1 MSIDHYLKS
10 YITPLVEETHADL
23 LSCIS
28 TVSRAPFVEVLD
40 VVKSVNFEAP
50 KHLYYQILIK
60 RATEGEKI
68 ETQYKPEN
76 GDLIALSD
84 VTPRRIDDLNRP
96 QRSYLIV
103 IVQNM
108 NDEDD
113 EDWIP
118 ILSSNLI
125 PFQQQGDKVFVVYLS
140 NLITN
145 IRTWNALHS
154 DPDNANRK
162 IIKTVLQN
170 DVTNGEVDCTRCS
183 SRETKTDVISNS
195 SDIIQSFGLDDA
207 QQEAILSCIATREC
221 DHRNM
226 VKLIWGPPG
235 TGKTKTVASL
245 LYVLLKMKCRTLTCA
260 PTNIAVL
267 GVAKR
272 LMQHVQDGLEYDTY
286 GLGDIVLF
294 GNGERMK
301 IGDHED
307 LFDVFLENRVDVLA
321 SCLSAKDGWKS
332 SVQSMICLLEDPEEQ
347 YRKYLE
353 KDDEEEVKGSVS
365 NDESSLTNK
374 DGKINSHGLVD
385 KHRKNKLWKRYVL
398 EPLKENKKKDSKDKK
413 SSQRRNNSREEGESS
428 NKEHSVLTFEKF
440 VIKEFKWFINHL
452 LFCLPSLYTHVP
464 TSFMPLETA
473 NVMFRLLKNLQTL
486 ETLFATTETFERF
499 KEVLLGIDTTNKAR
513 RFAILHESKTECLDM
528 LKFLNEHL
536 DLSSHF
542 YSSKLN
548 MQGMPPLEMVVID
561 EAAQLKE
568 CESTIPLQLPGL
580 RHAILIGDEK
590 QFPAMVQS
598 KICEKAEFGRSL
610 FERLVILGHKKHLL
624 NVQYRMHPKISLF
637 PNNEFYEKKIMDGPN
652 VTAAIYEKRFLKG
665 DIFGSYSFIN
675 LSSGNE
681 EQDERHSTRNKAEAF
696 VVAEIVANLHK
707 ESISSKQKVRVACIS
722 PYKAQV
728 FAIQQI
734 LGKKYSTDVKSDF
747 SVNVRSVDGFQ
758 GGEEDVIIIFTVRCN
773 GNGSVG
779 FLSNLQRGNVTLTRA
794 RYCLWILGN
803 GTTLVNSGSIWK
815 NLVIDSKAHSPLFQ
829 TAKWKVTFSENFTKS
844 IARIKDAEIS
854 KEVMTL
860 LEKLSSGWRNSEK
873 NNMFNNKSG
882 NSSVLLEVYNV
893 KHLKLIWTIDILKQN
908 SRYLQVLKIWDIL
921 PGYYIPKLAK
931 DLDIHFGQYTVDMMN
946 RCKYKRVERNIVFPM
961 TWLIDR
967 NVISTRRSS
976 ANRDQD
982 DNLACQLE
990 VMNLRDKPGSSRQ

>member
-1 MSIDHYLKS
+1 MSTTTTKKKPIHGLVDLVFSWSLRDVLNKNLYRDKGYPAGAELPLPEGCQATPLHRKITLYSGSGATKFRLVIDLGVKEIPETFVSIDHYLKS

-84 VTPRRIDDLNRP
+84 
-96 QRSYLIV
+96 RSYHIA

-113 EDWIP
+113 EEWIP

-125 PFQQQGDKVFVVYLS
+125 PFQQQGDKLFVVYLS
-140 NLITN
+140 NLTTN
-145 IRTWNALHS
+145 IRIWNALHS

-162 IIKTVLQN
+162 IIKTVLQSYVN
-170 DVTNGEVDCTRCS
+170 NGEVDCTRCS
-183 SRETKTDVISNS
+183 GGETKTDVISNS
-195 SDIIQSFGLDDA
+195 SDIIQSF
-207 QQEAILSCIATREC
+207 EAILSCIATREC

-235 TGKTKTVASL
+235 TGKTKTVASS
-245 LYVLLKMKCRTLTCA
+245 LYVLLKMKCRTSTCA

-272 LMQHVQDGLEYDTY
+272 LMQHVQDGLEYDMY

-307 LFDVFLENRVDVLA
+307 LFDVFLESRVDVLA
-321 SCLSAKDGWKS
+321 SCLSAIDGWKS
-332 SVQSMICLLEDPEEQ
+332 SVQSMICLLEDPEEK
-347 YRKYLE
+347 YRNL
-353 KDDEEEVKGSVS
+353 S
-365 NDESSLTNK
+365 NK
-374 DGKINSHGLVD
+374 DGKINAQGLVD

-398 EPLKENKKKDSKDKK
+398 EPLKENKKKGSKDKK
-413 SSQRRNNSREEGESS
+413 KISMEEQLESRRGV
-428 NKEHSVLTFEKF
+428 K
-440 VIKEFKWFINHL
+440 
-452 LFCLPSLYTHVP
+452 
-464 TSFMPLETA
+464 
-473 NVMFRLLKNLQTL
+473 LLKNLQTL
-486 ETLFATTETFERF
+486 ETLFATTETFERY
-499 KEVLLGIDTTNKAR
+499 KEVLLGIHTTNKVR
-513 RFAILHESKTECLDM
+513 RFANLHESKTECLEM
-528 LKFLNEHL
+528 LKFLNEN
-536 DLSSHF
+536 LSLPTFSKYF
-542 YSSKLN
+542 KPPIRSFCLKGACLIFCTASSSSKLN

-590 QFPAMVQS
+590 QLPDMVQS
-598 KICEKAEFGRSL
+598 KKAEFERSL
-610 FERLVILGHKKHLL
+610 FKRLVILGHKKHLL
-624 NVQYRMHPKISLF
+624 NVQYWMHPK
-637 PNNEFYEKKIMDGPN
+637 
-652 VTAAIYEKRFLKG
+652 
-665 DIFGSYSFIN
+665 SFIN
-675 LSSGNE
+675 ISSGNE

-707 ESISSKQKVRVACIS
+707 ESISSKQKVRVGCIS

-734 LGKKYSTDVKSDF
+734 LGKKYSIDVKSDF

-758 GGEEDVIIIFTVRCN
+758 GGEEDVIIISTVRCN

-779 FLSNLQRGNVTLTRA
+779 FLSNLQRANVALTRA

-803 GTTLVNSGSIWK
+803 GTTLVNSCSIWK
-815 NLVIDSKAHSPLFQ
+815 NLVIDAKARGCYFDVTDEKRLNQGTLNATVELQHIETLLITDSPLFQ
-829 TAKWKVTFSENFTKS
+829 TAKWKVIFSEDFTKS

-860 LEKLSSGWRNSEK
+860 LEKLSSGLQCKAPKVDLDNRYSEAELEI
-873 NNMFNNKSG
+873 
-882 NSSVLLEVYNV
+882 SSCA
-893 KHLKLIWTIDILKQN
+893 KDMGHFTRIL
-908 SRYLQVLKIWDIL
+908 
-921 PGYYIPKLAK
+921 YIPKLAK

-946 RCKYKRVERNIVFPM
+946 CCKYKRVERNIVFPM
-961 TWLIDR
+961 TWLIDG
-967 NVISTRRSS
+967 NFISTRRSS

-990 VMNLRDKPGSSRQ
+990 AMNLRDKPGSSRQ